1 MTSMLPAI
9 TLATIGAFAN
19 TPIVHIEKIY
29 WDCDYA
35 VNQGLVDLSDA
46 EYCSEAFEHLKA
58 VKFDNDFNKFL
69 QWWKANKGPE
79 NARRANRQRMRN
91 R

>member
-1 MTSMLPAI
+1 MTSMLPAV
-9 TLATIGAFAN
+9 TFATIGAFTN
-19 TPIVHIEKIY
+19 TPIASIEKIY

-35 VNQGLVDLSDA
+35 VNQGLLDPSDA
-46 EYCSEAFEHLKA
+46 AYCSDAFEHLKE

-79 NARRANRQRMRN
+79 NAQRASMQRMRN